1 MSTASSSTL
10 YPIFTDKRLRA
21 HSPGPVSRR
30 RSPPRRESPPRK
42 RARANS
48 KERSLSPGKKPV
60 KSRIELPL
68 SSRLG
73 IQRIPSPRSQSP
85 RPSTSRDFLDKRDD
99 SWRSRDSS
107 PDQKDDR
114 RKSRIPKRNSS
125 PSSLIINKR
134 IPKEKPEEDSTPE
147 KDSKPEEKSKGEKE
161 KPRLRKHSSS
171 SKDSSPKE
179 ERRPEGNRE
188 DPSNS

>member
-1 MSTASSSTL
+1 MKQHNQTVNIYLQTSSVTVQGNRKLPGIPQKKIEHCTVGVLGKVLGIIMSTASSSTL

-73 IQRIPSPRSQSP
+73 IQGIPSPRSQSP
-85 RPSTSRDFLDKRDD
+85 RPSTSPYRHAYL
-99 SWRSRDSS
+99 
-107 PDQKDDR
+107 
-114 RKSRIPKRNSS
+114 
-125 PSSLIINKR
+125 SL
-134 IPKEKPEEDSTPE
+134 P
-147 KDSKPEEKSKGEKE
+147 
-161 KPRLRKHSSS
+161 
-171 SKDSSPKE
+171 
-179 ERRPEGNRE
+179 
-188 DPSNS
+188 